1 MCKRVCMHSPP
12 VTRLQVWDQRAKRSV
27 ITFSD
32 KFQVT
37 AVQFAD
43 AGDQVYSGGLDNTI
57 KVRPDPTLRACSPD
71 VSLHQR

>member
-1 MCKRVCMHSPP
+1 M
-12 VTRLQVWDQRAKRSV
+12 WDQRRKRSV

-57 KVRPDPTLRACSPD
+57 KVSGLSFGGKG
-71 VSLHQR
+71 